1 MDPQHRDSMA
11 FLRVCSGRFERDM
24 LVHHPRLGK
33 RIRMTRLHRLF
44 ARERTTIDEA
54 WPGDVVGVVNPGI
67 FSIGDTLSAGDPVEF
82 EPLPSFP
89 PEHFAVLRNNDMSR
103 TKQFR
108 KGVSQLSEEGV
119 VQVYYSP
126 DSARHEPI
134 LGAVGTLQFDVVQS
148 RLQEEYGVTIAVDA
162 LPFVCARWI
171 KGPDEALKRELAR
184 LRLSSSS

>member
-1 MDPQHRDSMA
+1 
-11 FLRVCSGRFERDM
+11 
-24 LVHHPRLGK
+24 
-33 RIRMTRLHRLF
+33 MTRLHRLF

-171 KGPDEALKRELAR
+171 KGPDEALKRVNWPGSGFLQVRDRNQSLVGLFTSVWELNYLKR
-184 LRLSSSS
+184 ENPDVIFNEFG